1 MSDSS
6 KSRDQ
11 RDPARRDDR
20 GIGAGP
26 GRLLTALYALFA
38 LAASGRSA
46 VQLLLYAERA
56 PLAYGL
62 SAVAAVVYLLA
73 TTCFLIGNRARAVA
87 IAACAVEAVGVLV
100 VGAASYLVP
109 EYFPD
114 RTVWSHFG
122 QGYGYLPLVLPFMG
136 LWWLLRPHPRRSD
149 RPSIGS
155 NCSAP

>member
-1 MSDSS
+1 VSDHT
-6 KSRDQ
+6 KPRDQ
-11 RDPARRDDR
+11 TSPARRDGP
-20 GIGAGP
+20 GIGTGP

-46 VQLLLYAERA
+46 VQLLLYADRA

-62 SAVAAVVYLLA
+62 SAVAAVIYLLA
-73 TTCFLIGNRARAVA
+73 TTCFVIGNRARTVA
-87 IAACAVEAVGVLV
+87 IVACAVEAVGVVV

-109 EYFPD
+109 GYFPD

-136 LWWLLRPHPRRSD
+136 LWWLLRTRATTRTERRQ
-149 RPSIGS
+149 R
-155 NCSAP
+155 

>member
-1 MSDSS
+1 MSDSRRT
-6 KSRDQ
+6 RDQ
-11 RDPARRDDR
+11 GNPAGRDDL

-46 VQLLLYAERA
+46 VQLLLYGDRA

-62 SAVAAVVYLLA
+62 SAVAAAVYILA

-87 IAACAVEAVGVLV
+87 IVACAVEAVGVVV

-109 EYFPD
+109 ELFPD

-136 LWWLLRPHPRRSD
+136 LWWLLRTRQT
-149 RPSIGS
+149 I
-155 NCSAP
+155 SAPPP

>member
-1 MSDSS
+1 M
-6 KSRDQ
+6 
-11 RDPARRDDR
+11 
-20 GIGAGP
+20 GAGP

-155 NCSAP
+155 NCSAS